1 MVPLLD
7 YNPDISLDLFGILV
21 ISHVINLKAP
31 DVIYKLGLSNINR
44 HLPLVGN
51 VQPGDA
57 RPSTR
62 LLYTPCEP
70 VISLDLTVFP
80 L

>member
-1 MVPLLD
+1 MLVYIRPVNSPRTIVPLLD

-44 HLPLVGN
+44 HLPLVSGM
-51 VQPGDA
+51 
-57 RPSTR
+57 
-62 LLYTPCEP
+62 
-70 VISLDLTVFP
+70 
-80 L
+80 